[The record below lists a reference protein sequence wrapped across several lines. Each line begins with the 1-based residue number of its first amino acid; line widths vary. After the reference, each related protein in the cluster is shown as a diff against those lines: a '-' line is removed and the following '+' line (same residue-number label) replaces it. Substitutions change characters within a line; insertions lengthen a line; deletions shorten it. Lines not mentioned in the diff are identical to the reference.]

1 MTTTTKNPTALRF
14 FFNGLKVGT
23 GRLQRGNW
31 SLIERWTTGA
41 GREIQT
47 QLVLYAKNYASFSAE
62 VREELEVVN
71 NSDSM
76 IDYFETDRVSILP
89 GHPLFVDAAAAY
101 EKDLN
106 RDIARCINKGDLD
119 AAGRYSSDLV
129 KLLDL
134 VDAAK

>member
-14 FFNGLKVGT
+14 FFNGLKVGA
-23 GRLQRGNW
+23 GKLQRGSW

-47 QLVLYAKNYASFSAE
+47 QLVLYAKNYARFSDE
-62 VREELEVVN
+62 VRAELEVTN

-76 IDYFETDRVSILP
+76 TDYFENDRLSILP
-89 GHPLFVDAAAAY
+89 GSSHFAAAAAAY

-106 RDIARCINKGDLD
+106 RGIARCINKGDLD

-129 KLLDL
+129 KLLD
-134 VDAAK
+134 VTEAAK